1 MRCKGVLCVS
11 LAVLA
16 ASGYGPSKS
25 LPVFGKVSAFLL
37 TAQTGQE
44 FARKDLAGKIWAADF
59 IFTNCT
65 GPCPRMSAQMR
76 QIQKAVREIPDVNLI
91 SFTVDPARDTP
102 TVLAAYGKRFQA
114 EPGRWVFLTGAEDTL
129 QHLKS
134 EAFQFGATEGLNH
147 STSFVLIDRRTRV
160 RGYYASFEPEGLKQL
175 VADIRLLA
183 NER

>member
-1 MRCKGVLCVS
+1 MRGHGVLFLP
-11 LAVLA
+11 LAFLVVC
-16 ASGYGPSKS
+16 GCGPSKS
-25 LPVFGKVSAFLL
+25 LPILGKVPDFLL
-37 TAQTGQE
+37 TSQTGQE

-76 QIQKAVREIPDVNLI
+76 QIQKAVHEIHDVNLI

-102 TVLAAYGKRFQA
+102 AVLAAYGRRFQA
-114 EPGRWVFLTGAEDTL
+114 EPERWVFLTGAQDTL
-129 QHLKS
+129 QRLKA
-134 EAFQFGATEGLNH
+134 EAFRFGAPEGLNH

-160 RGYYASFEPEGLKQL
+160 RGYYASFAPEGFKQL

-183 NER
+183 NEP